1 MRTLITGAEG
11 FIGGYLSQFLRQQ
24 GEEFF
29 GTYYKGGSVGLIG
42 CDVRDAEAVDSM
54 IRDIKPERIYHLAA
68 QSLPIISWKEPAL
81 TMETNIIGTVNIFE
95 SLLRHGLKPR
105 VLVACSSAEYGF
117 VFEEDVPV
125 KEDHSLKPLH
135 PYGVSKVAQ
144 DLLAYQYFA
153 NFGIPSVRVRIFN
166 TTGPGK
172 TDDVCSDFARRV
184 VSIEKGNS
192 PPIVKVGNLHT
203 RREVIDVRDAVRGL
217 YLALEKGE
225 EGEVYNLSSGRVFQ
239 ISYLLEIMLSL
250 TKQKVNVEVDQRLLR
265 PSDEPVIMGANAKL
279 REATGW
285 QCVIPLEKT
294 LEDILNYWRQ
304 R

>member
-24 GEEFF
+24 GEDFF
-29 GTYYKGGSVGLIG
+29 GTYYKGGSADLIG

-68 QSLPIISWKEPAL
+68 QSLPTISWKEPAL
-81 TMETNIIGTVNIFE
+81 TMETNITGTINIFE

-117 VFEEDVPV
+117 VSEEDVPV

-172 TDDVCSDFARRV
+172 TDDVCSDFARRI

-239 ISYLLEIMLSL
+239 ISYLLEVMLSL
-250 TKQKVNVEVDQRLLR
+250 TKQKLHVEVDQRLLR

-279 REATGW
+279 RKATGW

>member
-68 QSLPIISWKEPAL
+68 QSLPTISWKEPAL
-81 TMETNIIGTVNIFE
+81 TMETNIIGTINIFE

-117 VFEEDVPV
+117 VSEEDVPV

-144 DLLAYQYFA
+144 DLLAYQYFV

-172 TDDVCSDFARRV
+172 TDDVCSDFARRI

-265 PSDEPVIMGANAKL
+265 PSDEPVIMGANTKL

>member
-29 GTYYKGGSVGLIG
+29 GTYYKRGSADLTR

-68 QSLPIISWKEPAL
+68 QSLPTISWKEPAL

-117 VFEEDVPV
+117 VSEEDVPV
-125 KEDHSLKPLH
+125 KEDHPLKPLH

-144 DLLAYQYFA
+144 DLLAYQYFV

-172 TDDVCSDFARRV
+172 TDDVCSDFARRI

-217 YLALEKGE
+217 YLALEKGG

-250 TKQKVNVEVDQRLLR
+250 TRQKLHVEVDQRLLR

-279 REATGW
+279 RKATGW

>member
-11 FIGGYLSQFLRQQ
+11 FIGGYLCQFLRQQ

-29 GTYYKGGSVGLIG
+29 GTYYKGGTAGLTR
-42 CDVRDAEAVDSM
+42 CDVRDAEAVDSI
-54 IRDIKPERIYHLAA
+54 IRDVKPERIYHLAA
-68 QSLPIISWKEPAL
+68 QSLPTISWKEPAL
-81 TMETNIIGTVNIFE
+81 TMETNITGTINIFE
-95 SLLRHGLKPR
+95 SLLWHGLKPR
-105 VLVACSSAEYGF
+105 MLVACSSAEYGL
-117 VFEEDVPV
+117 VSEEDVPV
-125 KEDHSLKPLH
+125 KETHSLKPLH

-172 TDDVCSDFARRV
+172 TDDVCSDFARRI

-225 EGEVYNLSSGRVFQ
+225 EGEVYNLSSERVFQ
-239 ISYLLEIMLSL
+239 ISYLLEVMLSL
-250 TKQKVNVEVDQRLLR
+250 TKQKLHVEVDQRLLR

>member
-1 MRTLITGAEG
+1 
-11 FIGGYLSQFLRQQ
+11 
-24 GEEFF
+24 
-29 GTYYKGGSVGLIG
+29 
-42 CDVRDAEAVDSM
+42 
-54 IRDIKPERIYHLAA
+54 
-68 QSLPIISWKEPAL
+68 
-81 TMETNIIGTVNIFE
+81 
-95 SLLRHGLKPR
+95 
-105 VLVACSSAEYGF
+105 
-117 VFEEDVPV
+117 
-125 KEDHSLKPLH
+125 
-135 PYGVSKVAQ
+135 
-144 DLLAYQYFA
+144 
-153 NFGIPSVRVRIFN
+153 
-166 TTGPGK
+166 
-172 TDDVCSDFARRV
+172 
-184 VSIEKGNS
+184 
-192 PPIVKVGNLHT
+192 VKVGNLHT

>member
-68 QSLPIISWKEPAL
+68 QSLPTISWKEPAL
-81 TMETNIIGTVNIFE
+81 TMETNIIGTINIFE

-117 VFEEDVPV
+117 VSEEDVPV

-153 NFGIPSVRVRIFN
+153 NFGIPSVRARIFN

-172 TDDVCSDFARRV
+172 TDDVCSDFARRI

-239 ISYLLEIMLSL
+239 ISYLLQIMLSL
-250 TKQKVNVEVDQRLLR
+250 TKRKLHVEVDQRLLR

-279 REATGW
+279 RKATGW

>member
-29 GTYYKGGSVGLIG
+29 GTYYKGGAAGLTR

-68 QSLPIISWKEPAL
+68 QSLPTISWKEPAL
-81 TMETNIIGTVNIFE
+81 TMETNITGTINIFE

-117 VFEEDVPV
+117 VSEEDVPV

-153 NFGIPSVRVRIFN
+153 NFGIPSVRARIFN

-172 TDDVCSDFARRV
+172 TDDVCSDFARRI

-239 ISYLLEIMLSL
+239 VSYLLEIMLSL
-250 TKQKVNVEVDQRLLR
+250 TKQKLHVEVDQRLLR

-279 REATGW
+279 RKATGW

>member
-11 FIGGYLSQFLRQQ
+11 FIGGHLSQFLRQQ
-24 GEEFF
+24 GEDFL
-29 GTYYKGGSVGLIG
+29 GTYYKGGSAGLIG

-68 QSLPIISWKEPAL
+68 QSLPTISWKEPAL
-81 TMETNIIGTVNIFE
+81 TMETNIIGTINIFE

-117 VFEEDVPV
+117 VSEEDVPV

-153 NFGIPSVRVRIFN
+153 NFGIPSVRARIFN

-172 TDDVCSDFARRV
+172 TDDVCSDFARRI

-239 ISYLLEIMLSL
+239 ISYLLQIMLSL
-250 TKQKVNVEVDQRLLR
+250 TKRKLHVEVDQRLLR

-279 REATGW
+279 RKATGW